1 MTLKGR
7 QRVTERNKIVIHFD
21 VISIAKNEQ
30 PEDIE
35 SKMVNILSII
45 KGLYN
50 LTDDF
55 NVHLKWLCR
64 EKRTKRQYSPR
75 TEYITYS
82 SCFLYFKNCKIWNI
96 LWRGVYQRGV
106 LRKTKVRSKPRLR
119 EFKYPCPLLSLL
131 CPKLKW
137 CMLIL
142 RLSLKYYSCYAIVNF
157 PLVSTT
163 NSLLFTAKK
172 RDLSGDYFKIFFFW
186 KI

>member
-55 NVHLKWLCR
+55 NVHLK
-64 EKRTKRQYSPR
+64 
-75 TEYITYS
+75 
-82 SCFLYFKNCKIWNI
+82 
-96 LWRGVYQRGV
+96 
-106 LRKTKVRSKPRLR
+106 
-119 EFKYPCPLLSLL
+119 
-131 CPKLKW
+131 
-137 CMLIL
+137 
-142 RLSLKYYSCYAIVNF
+142 
-157 PLVSTT
+157 
-163 NSLLFTAKK
+163 
-172 RDLSGDYFKIFFFW
+172 
-186 KI
+186 